1 MPEVISILEKNN
13 KLIDSNGAKVV
24 DLSEQGIDTPC
35 IIVKSDGSSIYATRD
50 LAAILYRAREYDFDK
65 ALYVTSYE
73 QDFAFKQVFATAK
86 YLGLDE
92 KYINGLNH
100 ISFGMFTSK
109 EGKFSTRKGNFV
121 KLEDILNEAID
132 KAKSIILEKNPDLD
146 NIDEIAKK
154 VGIGSVVFSDLY
166 NSRIKDEVF
175 DIDEM
180 LNFQG
185 ETCPYIQYMYVRIN
199 SILHKID
206 NKVLINDVN
215 YDKLSNDLS
224 YRLIK
229 LIYNYE
235 NVVEEAANKNEPYI
249 LSRYLIKLANAYSV
263 FYANNKIL
271 SDDIDER
278 NSYIYLI
285 NIVGS
290 IIKQGSKLLGI
301 EMPDKM

>member
-1 MPEVISILEKNN
+1 MVLNIYHLVCLLLK
-13 KLIDSNGAKVV
+13 KV
-24 DLSEQGIDTPC
+24 S
-35 IIVKSDGSSIYATRD
+35 
-50 LAAILYRAREYDFDK
+50 
-65 ALYVTSYE
+65 
-73 QDFAFKQVFATAK
+73 
-86 YLGLDE
+86 
-92 KYINGLNH
+92 
-100 ISFGMFTSK
+100 
-109 EGKFSTRKGNFV
+109 NFV
-121 KLEDILNEAID
+121 KLEDILNESID
-132 KAKSIILEKNPDLD
+132 RAKQIILEKNPNLE

-154 VGIGSVVFSDLY
+154 VGIGAIVFSDLY

-199 SILHKID
+199 SVLHKID
-206 NKVLINDVN
+206 NKVLINSVN

-229 LIYNYE
+229 LIYNFE
-235 NVVEEAANKNEPYI
+235 NIVEDAASKNEPYI
-249 LSRYLIKLANAYSV
+249 LSRYLIKLANTYSI

-278 NSYIYLI
+278 NSYLYLI
-285 NIVGS
+285 TVVGS
-290 IIKQGSKLLGI
+290 ILKQGSKLLGI